1 MKKVLTFILVF
12 VMIGVMAV
20 PAFAA
25 NINSF
30 SDVPSTYW
38 GYNAIMRMAEMGILN
53 GTTTPVNG
61 VGTFEPEA
69 TMTVEAFI
77 KCIVVYLNPNGSYNA
92 NDGESWSAP
101 YIREA
106 LEKGYINSYEFSKY
120 SLPMTREEMAMVLAR
135 VANKNGE
142 VAEQLIDSNKIP
154 DFASVGSYYQNYV
167 LTSYSLGLLCG
178 VDNNGTFAPKDTLTR
193 AQAATVIYRLIDPS
207 TRPEVDFGSVP
218 TTPSN
223 PTGPVN
229 VRYMEAKAPTE
240 YGVFSSLNEPPVIP
254 YSASYDEALQTLNDY
269 LWPMFGY
276 VYDDYAIRYDGRCHG
291 AMHWGAVGEA
301 ELPAYLVEENGRIVG
316 LRVSSWVKSKTSP
329 DNMWVNAVMYTWY
342 MICGDKEVATE
353 LVDFTFDLVNS
364 DWVEES
370 NYRFSNEGTE
380 YEDEIGRHFSLR
392 MNNTII
398 HVTLDS
404 YFFGITYCFEPIN

>member
-142 VAEQLIDSNKIP
+142 VAEQLIDSK
-154 DFASVGSYYQNYV
+154 
-167 LTSYSLGLLCG
+167 
-178 VDNNGTFAPKDTLTR
+178 
-193 AQAATVIYRLIDPS
+193 
-207 TRPEVDFGSVP
+207 
-218 TTPSN
+218 
-223 PTGPVN
+223 
-229 VRYMEAKAPTE
+229 
-240 YGVFSSLNEPPVIP
+240 
-254 YSASYDEALQTLNDY
+254 
-269 LWPMFGY
+269 
-276 VYDDYAIRYDGRCHG
+276 
-291 AMHWGAVGEA
+291 
-301 ELPAYLVEENGRIVG
+301 
-316 LRVSSWVKSKTSP
+316 
-329 DNMWVNAVMYTWY
+329 
-342 MICGDKEVATE
+342 
-353 LVDFTFDLVNS
+353 
-364 DWVEES
+364 
-370 NYRFSNEGTE
+370 
-380 YEDEIGRHFSLR
+380 
-392 MNNTII
+392 
-398 HVTLDS
+398 
-404 YFFGITYCFEPIN
+404 